1 MGARRHSTRYGNAFG
16 RRGFT
21 LVELMVALSG
31 GLFLS
36 AVVFALSRDTT
47 RFYQRESRAASATF
61 AGLVGF
67 ERLKSDIRR
76 AGYLSTPN
84 IQLDPRLVAP
94 PGVGASATIQSL
106 AGLRITPNT
115 PNLTANAAFAANTLA
130 GQTITPDQIV
140 LSGSYAV
147 TDEFSVAEFDGQ
159 TITLQDN
166 SPSMARLGYIG
177 ASVAAQTALL
187 TNVFAPGRLLRLVDR
202 SGPRSTQFGTIAN
215 VSGGATPS
223 ITLAAPLTARG
234 GFGTGGSVNVVNLIR
249 YQIRDIRADA
259 DGARWDPLFT
269 ASSGAPGE
277 GARTELVRD
286 ELNAAG
292 QPIANSSDIVAE
304 YAVDLS
310 FGVTGQL
317 AGGLPV
323 PAPVYS
329 VPGDANFTT
338 FFAAAAVGD
347 RPEWVRSVRVRL
359 SVRSR
364 EADRTANVGGAVGVY
379 RFRLGAND
387 GWARVR
393 TFQADVA
400 LPNQAG
406 VLW

>member
-1 MGARRHSTRYGNAFG
+1 MSSRRHSIGHARAFG

-47 RFYQRESRAASATF
+47 RFYQREARVAGATF

-84 IQLDPRLVAP
+84 IQTDPLMLAP
-94 PGVGASATIQSL
+94 PGTGAAAMVQSL
-106 AGLRITPNT
+106 AGLRITPDT
-115 PNLTANAAFAANTLA
+115 PNHASNAAFAANALA
-130 GQTITPDQIV
+130 GQTLTPDQIV
-140 LSGSYAV
+140 LSGSYTI
-147 TDEFSVAEFDGQ
+147 TDEFSVAEFAGQ
-159 TITLQDN
+159 TIFLQVN
-166 SPSMARLGYIG
+166 APSMARLGYIG
-177 ASVAAQTALL
+177 ATTAAQTALL
-187 TNVFAPGRLLRLVDR
+187 SNVFQTGRLIRLVDR
-202 SGPRSTQFGTIAN
+202 GGRVQFGSVAAVN
-215 VSGGATPS
+215 GGATPS
-223 ITLAAPLTARG
+223 VTLAAPLIARG
-234 GFGTGGSVNVVNLIR
+234 GNGTGGSVNVVNLIR
-249 YQIRDIRADA
+249 YQIRDLQTEADP
-259 DGARWDPLFT
+259 RWAPLYA
-269 ASSGAPGE
+269 ASAGAPGE

-292 QPIANSSDIVAE
+292 TAIVNSSDIVAE

-310 FGVTGQL
+310 FAVTGQL

-323 PAPVYS
+323 APAVFS
-329 VPGDANFTT
+329 APGDADFAA
-338 FFAAAAVGD
+338 FFAPAATGD
-347 RPEWVRSVRVRL
+347 RPQGVRSVRVRL

-364 EADRTANVGGAVGVY
+364 EADRSANISGAAGVY
-379 RFRLGAND
+379 RFRLGANE

-393 TFQADVA
+393 TFQADVS